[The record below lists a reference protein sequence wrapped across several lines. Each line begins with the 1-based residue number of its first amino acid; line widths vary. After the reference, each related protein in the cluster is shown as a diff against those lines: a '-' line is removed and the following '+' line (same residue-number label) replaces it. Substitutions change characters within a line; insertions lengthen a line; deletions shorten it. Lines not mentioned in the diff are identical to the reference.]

1 MSFASAAP
9 RERIRPRRPITVA
22 HVTGETGFSGGEV
35 QVFLL
40 LEGLRKLHHN
50 NVLVCPQDSASQV
63 EAERRGIDVRAIPFR
78 HEWSP
83 PSYRSLCNALREIR
97 PDIVHLHTGRA
108 DWLGG
113 LATWKLGLPAITTR
127 RMDRP
132 IKRNLRTRIVYGA
145 CVERAIAISHSV
157 GRQLVAAGVPE
168 AMTRVVHSA
177 VDSNA
182 LHPVRGRDATRAEF
196 GVAPD
201 TVCLLAVAALVPRKG
216 IDVLLGALAR
226 LRDTGFKPV
235 LWIAGEGPER
245 GRLTRLAKRAQISDR
260 VLFLGQRDDAAD
272 LLVASDIFVLPSR
285 QEGLGVAAL
294 EAMALGRP
302 VVASRVGGLA
312 EVVDDGR
319 SGLLVPPGDPEALGD
334 AIARLL
340 ESAEFRTRLGAEG
353 PRRVREDFSPDR
365 MVSAYQKLY
374 CDVIDEAAE

>member
-1 MSFASAAP
+1 M
-9 RERIRPRRPITVA
+9 TVA

-40 LEGLRKLHHN
+40 MEGLRKLRHN
-50 NVLVCPQDSASQV
+50 NVLVCPQGSASQV
-63 EAERRGIDVRAIPFR
+63 EAQRRGIEVRAIPFR

-83 PSYRSLCNALREIR
+83 PSYWSVHNELRDIQ

-113 LATWKLGLPAITTR
+113 LATRKLGLPAITTR

-132 IKRNLRTRIVYGA
+132 IKRNLRTRIVYGS
-145 CVERAIAISHSV
+145 CVQRAIAISHSV

-168 AMTRVVHSA
+168 TMTRVIHSA
-177 VDSNA
+177 VDTDA
-182 LHPVRGRDATRAEF
+182 LHPVRGRDATRAGF
-196 GVAPD
+196 GVSPD
-201 TVCLLAVAALVPRKG
+201 SVCLLAIAALVPRKG
-216 IDVLLGALAR
+216 IDVLLCSVAR

-235 LWIAGEGPER
+235 LWIAGDGPER
-245 GRLTRLAKRAQISDR
+245 TRLTRLAKRENIADQ

-285 QEGLGVAAL
+285 QEGLGVASL

-319 SGLLVPPGDPEALGD
+319 SGLLVPPDDPEALGD

-340 ESAEFRTRLGAEG
+340 ENPELRARLGAEG
-353 PRRVREDFSPDR
+353 PRRIREDFSADR
-365 MVSAYQKLY
+365 MVRAYQKLY
-374 CDVIDEAAE
+374 NDVIDEVG